1 MKKFLL
7 TISLILTLGLTAS
20 AQSHTDGFVD
30 WTKENSGRTIVDD
43 WAIVFPATHF
53 TNTDQNG
60 TPLGSGLLV
69 LTVLGAGY
77 AAKLRFHSHR
87 NPHRGIRCY
96 ATDNRYSGEDD

>member
-1 MKKFLL
+1 MKNILL
-7 TISLILTLGLTAS
+7 AIAFIFILSFGAS
-20 AQSHTDGFVD
+20 AQSYTDSFVD
-30 WTKENSGRTIVDD
+30 WTDSDVGRTSVD

-87 NPHRGIRCY
+87 NPHRGKRRN
-96 ATDNRYSGEDD
+96 ASDNRYRG

>member
-1 MKKFLL
+1 MKNIILSIAFIFTL
-7 TISLILTLGLTAS
+7 SLGAS

-43 WAIVFPATHF
+43 WAIVFPAQHF

-96 ATDNRYSGEDD
+96 ASDDRYRG